1 MTYYLLYFLCL
12 SFYSMSTNMQ
22 SFLQYNFM
30 SYIYN
35 NQTTSEII
43 HKIITDQKLMF
54 SLLHNS
60 DQNSGKS
67 EYHSIDEGSDKET
80 CYVSLFQVC
89 MNYLFPR
96 EFPMPSTIYRFKVK
110 GDRSVSNTKKKI
122 IGKILSPVG
131 RCSKF
136 PKGIFVQSPSEE
148 LVKKIYCPGAKDK
161 YLCRNNK

>member
-1 MTYYLLYFLCL
+1 MIKRLVK
-12 SFYSMSTNMQ
+12 SFTKS
-22 SFLQYNFM
+22 LP
-30 SYIYN
+30 
-35 NQTTSEII
+35 ER
-43 HKIITDQKLMF
+43 KLMF
-54 SLLHNS
+54 SPLHNS
-60 DQNSGKS
+60 DRCSRSGNS
-67 EYHSIDEGSDKET
+67 EYHSIDQDCDKET

-110 GDRSVSNTKKKI
+110 CDRSVSDPNKKI

-136 PKGIFVQSPSEE
+136 PKGIFVQSPSENR
-148 LVKKIYCPGAKDK
+148 VTKIYCPGAEDK